1 MSLYVPVLSQQK
13 IGVRKTDQAL
23 KINFFLKNSVD
34 VIDNINIRFKN
45 IESGEII
52 DSVSLDKAEIIP
64 IDSGLSGLYYVQI
77 TDSSGL
83 LSALKEFKS
92 CQVQIQLQQSANVSN
107 WSSASVIN
115 FIDAPEC
122 IVYGARSLNNVEAY
136 ILGGLIFYSSLDPK
150 EISNQENDSLE
161 CYQISLQ
168 DAQSS
173 VIEKSDYIMP
183 SSRNEIRYKVKYP
196 VSETENYTVTI
207 NYQTRKG
214 YVGSKNDSISF
225 EGATEGNLITLANCQ
240 ATLNENLI
248 RITHSLEGLLDYVKT
263 ATLYLERAS
272 SVDYYNSWET
282 IGARTIS
289 IAEQADYTSGEL
301 LLWEDRILSLG
312 VSYKYRIKAK
322 YIDEETMYI
331 SKSNETSPIIYF
343 AEDILLS
350 SADKTLKIRYNP
362 KISNFKYNITDT
374 VTSTLGGAYPFVRR
388 NGNTK
393 YKSFSLSGLIYSDGM
408 TTDTNFISMYGN
420 LNLQVSDPVMLEAIQ
435 EKMFRDL
442 LIDFFQEDKVKI
454 FRSLTEGSMLIKL
467 SNISLNPEDKL
478 GRRIWSFTANATE
491 VAEYSVENLEKYG
504 FSPVGFDAN
513 TEQFQFGDFVIYVT
527 NYSEADK
534 AITVNES
541 AVDTANDALNV
552 AIAMRP

>member
-13 IGVRKTDQAL
+13 IGVLNTATNL
-23 KINFFLKNSVD
+23 TINFFLKNLVAA
-34 VIDNINIRFKN
+34 IDYINIRFKN
-45 IESGEII
+45 IESGEAI

-77 TDSSGL
+77 TDNDI
-83 LSALKEFKS
+83 LSALKDFKS
-92 CQVQIQLQQSANVSN
+92 CQVQIQLQKSANVSN

-122 IVYGARSLNNVEAY
+122 NVYGSRSLNNVEVY
-136 ILGGLIFYSSLDPK
+136 ILGDLIFD
-150 EISNQENDSLE
+150 SNQENDTLE
-161 CYQISLQ
+161 SYQISLQ

-196 VSETENYTVTI
+196 VSETENYTVTV
-207 NYQTRKG
+207 NYYTRKG
-214 YVGSKNDSISF
+214 YVGSTSNSISF
-225 EGATEGNLITLANCQ
+225 EGAEEGNLITLANCQ

-272 SVDYYNSWET
+272 SVNYYNSWEA

-289 IAEQADYTSGEL
+289 IAEQADYTSGDL
-301 LLWEDRILSLG
+301 LLWEDRILSPG

-350 SADKTLKIRYNP
+350 SVDKTLKIRYNP

-388 NGNTK
+388 NGNAK

-408 TTDTNFISMYGN
+408 TTDTTFISRYGN

-442 LIDFFQEDKVKI
+442 LIDFFQEDNVKI

-467 SNISLNPEDKL
+467 SNISLSPEDKL

-527 NYSEADK
+527 NYSQVDK

-541 AVDTANDALNV
+541 AIDATNNALNV